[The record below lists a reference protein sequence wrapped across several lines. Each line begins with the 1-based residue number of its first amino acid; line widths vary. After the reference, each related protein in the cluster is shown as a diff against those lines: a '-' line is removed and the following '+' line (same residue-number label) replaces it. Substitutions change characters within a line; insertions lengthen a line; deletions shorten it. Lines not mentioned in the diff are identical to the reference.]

1 MLHCALSDPFAQRPI
16 HHPPPS
22 SQQVRWENIYSQL
35 VSIPVRQLLSNLSA
49 ELQMARV
56 RNGQQSDL
64 IRREAKREPSV
75 AMLDIH
81 AQKTLQLRITTPRSA
96 YRAINRSMNENGRFE
111 LAICV
116 SELESE
122 LFGQLDIELD
132 GSALVIATNAILDQ
146 NVDFGSVESTVSL
159 FDGVIQTEFL

>member
-1 MLHCALSDPFAQRPI
+1 
-16 HHPPPS
+16 
-22 SQQVRWENIYSQL
+22 
-35 VSIPVRQLLSNLSA
+35 
-49 ELQMARV
+49 
-56 RNGQQSDL
+56 
-64 IRREAKREPSV
+64 
-75 AMLDIH
+75 
-81 AQKTLQLRITTPRSA
+81 
-96 YRAINRSMNENGRFE
+96 MNENGRFE

-146 NVDFGSVESTVSL
+146 NVDFGSVESAVSL

>member
-1 MLHCALSDPFAQRPI
+1 MLHCALSDPFAQRPT

-22 SQQVRWENIYSQL
+22 PQQVRWENIHSQL
-35 VSIPVRQLLSNLSA
+35 ISIPVRQLLSNLSA

-81 AQKTLQLRITTPRSA
+81 AQKTLQLRITTPWSA

-111 LAICV
+111 LAIGV

-146 NVDFGSVESTVSL
+146 NVDFGSVESAVSL
-159 FDGVIQTEFL
+159 FDGVIQTEFP